1 MNGEKTMS
9 DVPFSEW
16 FCLVEGRKNFQID
29 PQKDQAHLFGEPTW
43 RGEIDRRLKQ
53 CQLLGLPVRLV
64 WWGQFG
70 IGKTHR
76 LRHTEYLI
84 RAEGYKYRPSYVVA
98 SDIQE
103 KTGFERLH
111 YELVNSLGRDD
122 MRKFVSSYLLRI
134 RNQEAGIVPL
144 RDICNSVTDVESAL
158 RSFGGDN
165 ETLVLPAWRF
175 LCGLALKGNELA
187 LANVTKDQVDSSNEF
202 AAILSALAHIIQGE
216 TGGLEL
222 LYLID
227 EAENLTRIT
236 NKTAAA
242 RWQECLRSM
251 LDIRNLSIVITV
263 GAERQ
268 EGIPAII
275 LQPDIIRR
283 VQRDNYLEMEA
294 YKPPVAKKFVEGL
307 LATWIDPRRRAVLEK
322 EEHFSKVGDYES
334 RLYPFT
340 KGGFEKF
347 CEWAVVDPRTAKPSE
362 ILARLNHITA
372 EAYFGKKR
380 LLTRDLLTELG
391 VN

>member
-1 MNGEKTMS
+1 MS
-9 DVPFSEW
+9 DVSFSEW
-16 FCLVEGRKNFQID
+16 FCLVEGRRNFQID
-29 PQKDQAHLFGEPTW
+29 PQRDQAHLFGEPGW
-43 RGEIDRRLKQ
+43 KGEIDRRLKH
-53 CQLLGLPVRLV
+53 CQLLGLPVRVV

-84 RAEGYKYRPSYVVA
+84 RAEGYKYHPCYVVA
-98 SDIQE
+98 GDIQE

-111 YELVNSLGRDD
+111 YELVNGLGRED
-122 MRKFVSSYLLRI
+122 MRKFVSSYLLKI
-134 RNQEAGIVPL
+134 RNKESGIAAL
-144 RDICNSVTDVESAL
+144 RDICNNVADVESAL

-165 ETLVLPAWRF
+165 EALVLPAWRF
-175 LCGLALKGNELA
+175 LCGLPLKGNELA
-187 LANVTKDQVDSSNEF
+187 LANVTKDQVGSSNEF
-202 AAILSALAHIIQGE
+202 AAVLSALAHIVQVE

-242 RWQECLRSM
+242 RWQECLRAL
-251 LDIRNLSIVITV
+251 LDIRNLSVVITV

-275 LQPDIIRR
+275 LQPDIVRR

-307 LATWIDPRRRAVLEK
+307 LANWIDPQRRSEVEEK
-322 EEHFSKVGDYES
+322 DQLAKIADFDSKI
-334 RLYPFT
+334 YPFT

-362 ILARLNHITA
+362 ILARLNNITA
-372 EAYFGKKR
+372 EAYFNKKR
-380 LLTRDLLTELG
+380 LLTRDLLTQLG